1 LVLTLIVEA
10 VEFVD
15 LCGFV
20 VAAQEEEVFGVLDLV
35 AEQQHHGLDG
45 LLAAVHIVAQ
55 EEVVLF
61 GGESAVVEDFEQVL
75 ELPMDIAHDLD
86 GGFQFQQH
94 RLRQEDLSRHLAHS
108 LDLVLRHF
116 HISALL
122 LTR

>member
-1 LVLTLIVEA
+1 MPTLIVEA

-20 VAAQEEEVFGVLDLV
+20 VAAQQEEVLGVLDLV
-35 AEQQHHGLDG
+35 AEQQRHGLDR

-55 EEVVLF
+55 EEVVLL

-75 ELPMDIAHDLD
+75 ELPVDIAHDLD

-94 RLRQEDLSRHLAHS
+94 RLRQEDLPRHLAHA

-116 HISALL
+116 HIPTLL
-122 LTR
+122 LAR